1 MERITYFSATEL
13 LVKARH
19 RMVPLENQKEAQKKI
34 ASLIARHLNKIQA
47 LEQGMDPE
55 ELVSASA
62 FLVGS
67 TGSGKTFII
76 KSLAEVCG
84 LEFAAL
90 DASAI
95 TQQGTKGRNLSH
107 ALMDILEAKPEFF
120 QGGILCIDEADKI
133 FYTGNAHY
141 DAFSPMQDYLKLLEG
156 GNYIIATER
165 KMRSINLDRT
175 LILFAGACSRIIDV
189 LKERHNMRPSIG
201 FASANNPPSI
211 DVEDYSALVK
221 LEDLITYGMMP
232 ELASRINTVIAIPK
246 IDKAGYHQLLID
258 PAKTSA
264 LNRFRNQFGMR
275 GVTLEIT
282 PEAVERIAEMCV
294 ERNVGARSIN
304 AILSERLS
312 EAYNVADDDL
322 SCGKVV
328 LQTDGHGELQTVCLE
343 GERCRLQTFLPLRLE
358 ENDFSLAD
366 ELGSEE
372 GINTFCHVFCRPDC
386 LQTIHHEP
394 LFYLF
399 LQVAARV
406 LASAAN
412 EDGQRFSNLLKLTY
426 ATRKVGK
433 RRASETPFDR
443 ICEKHMKK
451 LRMQGAEEGSQ
462 ALQNRYL
469 QSEFLH
475 YYFAFCAEQDRHRNA
490 SSILIE
496 AVKTAGKYYV
506 PDSELC
512 SERKEN

>member
-1 MERITYFSATEL
+1 METIQYFSTSNL
-13 LVKARH
+13 LEKARQK
-19 RMVPLENQKEAQKKI
+19 MVPLENQREAQKKI
-34 ASLIARHLNKIQA
+34 ASLIAQHLNKIQA
-47 LEQGMDPE
+47 LEQGIGPE
-55 ELVSASA
+55 ELNSASA

-84 LEFAAL
+84 LDFATV

-107 ALMDILEAKPEFF
+107 ALMDILEEKPEFF

-156 GNYIIATER
+156 GNYIVATER

-175 LILFAGACSRIIDV
+175 LILFAGACSRITDV
-189 LKERHNMRPSIG
+189 LKERYNRRPSIG
-201 FASANNPPSI
+201 FASVNSSPQVN
-211 DVEDYSALVK
+211 VEDYGALVT
-221 LEDLITYGMMP
+221 LEDLVKYGLMP

-264 LNRFRNQFGMR
+264 LNRFRNQFGVR
-275 GVTLEIT
+275 GVALDIT
-282 PEAVERIAEMCV
+282 PEAVEKIAELCV

-304 AILSERLS
+304 AILSEWLS
-312 EAYNVADDDL
+312 EAYNTADDDP
-322 SCGKVV
+322 SCGKIV
-328 LQTDGHGELQTVCLE
+328 LQTGEHGELQTVCSE
-343 GERCRLQTFLPLRLE
+343 GERCRLPTLQPFRLV

-372 GINTFCHVFCRPDC
+372 SINQFCHVFCRPDC

-399 LQVAARV
+399 LQVATRV
-406 LASAAN
+406 LASADN
-412 EDGQRFSNLLKLTY
+412 EDGQRFSNLLRLTY

-433 RRASETPFDR
+433 HRAFETPFDR

-451 LRMQGAEEGSQ
+451 LRIQGAEEGSQ
-462 ALQNRYL
+462 ALQSRC
-469 QSEFLH
+469 QQTEFLH

-512 SERKEN
+512 IERKGN